1 MYKET
6 FPFENGWSHFHFTKR
21 RFLFVLQN
29 KEQGCPSAI
38 FMAFGTAPLLCAA
51 YNGVLGRWRRAC
63 LWNYDL
69 AAKSAVGRRF
79 LLVLRK
85 TQLLTALSAVAYA

>member
-38 FMAFGTAPLLCAA
+38 FMAYGTAPLCYMDQGRDPHGGQSARR
-51 YNGVLGRWRRAC
+51 NVNDEHGVEFYR
-63 LWNYDL
+63 
-69 AAKSAVGRRF
+69 
-79 LLVLRK
+79 
-85 TQLLTALSAVAYA
+85 

>member
-38 FMAFGTAPLLCAA
+38 FMAFGTAPL
-51 YNGVLGRWRRAC
+51 
-63 LWNYDL
+63 
-69 AAKSAVGRRF
+69 AAKSALPLKGAR
-79 LLVLRK
+79 
-85 TQLLTALSAVAYA
+85 LTVVFAVKEVALGFVA

>member
-38 FMAFGTAPLLCAA
+38 FMAFGTAP
-51 YNGVLGRWRRAC
+51 
-63 LWNYDL
+63 
-69 AAKSAVGRRF
+69 F
-79 LLVLRK
+79 L
-85 TQLLTALSAVAYA
+85 SE